1 MSAHLAFPTSFSAA
15 KIFQDKF
22 DVTLLHAKPEVA
34 AQERM
39 VDDGN
44 GKVEV
49 RPVCAAFGLWDVPAA
64 EKGSPFCMPLSPLHL
79 SIRSKKCG
87 VGCLPTMLQES
98 ERHFPQWSITWK
110 ICSSHLCRWDSSQD
124 SSLANVTGL
133 GGTKDP
139 GGEGHLR
146 WMLELHPHLES
157 VQHCPV
163 PFRWDSL
170 SRMLLSEGLCLLLC
184 PGLEN

>member
-22 DVTLLHAKPEVA
+22 DVTLLHTKPEVA

-49 RPVCAAFGLWDVPAA
+49 SPVRVALGLWGVPAA
-64 EKGSPFCMPLSPLHL
+64 EGSPFCMLLFLLHL
-79 SIRSKKCG
+79 PILSKKCG
-87 VGCLPTMLQES
+87 AGCLPTILQES

-110 ICSSHLCRWDSSQD
+110 IYSS
-124 SSLANVTGL
+124 
-133 GGTKDP
+133 
-139 GGEGHLR
+139 
-146 WMLELHPHLES
+146 
-157 VQHCPV
+157 
-163 PFRWDSL
+163 
-170 SRMLLSEGLCLLLC
+170 CL
-184 PGLEN
+184 